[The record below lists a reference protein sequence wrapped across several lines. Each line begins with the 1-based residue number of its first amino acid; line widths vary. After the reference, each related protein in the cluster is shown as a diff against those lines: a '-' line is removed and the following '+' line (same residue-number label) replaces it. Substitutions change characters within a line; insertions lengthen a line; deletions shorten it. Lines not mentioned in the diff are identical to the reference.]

1 MYFWWAFFG
10 ATGCGRFVVV
20 VVVVVEGDDGIVVV
34 AMLVTAFVGVSIK
47 IVLGVLKLS
56 VSCVVVVVVVNTITI
71 PTSVK
76 YPTISTIS
84 TTTPPLSI
92 PTWHSIHLTIAL
104 L

>member
-1 MYFWWAFFG
+1 M
-10 ATGCGRFVVV
+10 
-20 VVVVVEGDDGIVVV
+20 VEGDDGGVVV
-34 AMLVTAFVGVSIK
+34 VVMLVTAFVGIPII

-71 PTSVK
+71 PPSVK
-76 YPTISTIS
+76 YLTISTIP

-92 PTWHSIHLTIAL
+92 PTLHIIHSTIAL